1 VQREI
6 VFHDGSIMNYDAQP
20 ALLRDQLS
28 GNRLQRSFP
37 LSKRAISGPAR
48 YRALSCYACNPLQH
62 WWPIWRALARN
73 FVRDSVASAGEIR
86 DLKMH
91 CT

>member
-1 VQREI
+1 MVYASPAE
-6 VFHDGSIMNYDAQP
+6 GGAP

-28 GNRLQRSFP
+28 GNLLQRTFP

-62 WWPIWRALARN
+62 WWPIC
-73 FVRDSVASAGEIR
+73 VRSHEIPFEIVPR
-86 DLKMH
+86 PPG
-91 CT
+91 